1 MAAVPPFLF
10 KLPSPFLKRV
20 VALLLFC
27 FMQNLQAAPEQA
39 LARIE
44 LHTADELYQVLKRS
58 DSLFALAEAGESS
71 PVVFIL
77 HGSEAKVFFRQ
88 NYSQNKPLVDLAAKL
103 SAFNIVDIK
112 VCKTWMGH
120 HQLQAD
126 QLLPFVG
133 TVDNGPAAEQELL
146 LQRNYRYF

>member
-1 MAAVPPFLF
+1 MAAVHPFLF
-10 KLPSPFLKRV
+10 KQSFFFLKRA
-20 VALLLFC
+20 VALLLLC
-27 FMQNLQAAPEQA
+27 FVQSLQAAPEQA

-58 DSLFALAEAGESS
+58 DSLFALADVGTSS
-71 PVVFIL
+71 PIVFIL

-88 NYSQNKPLVDLAAKL
+88 NYSQNKSLVDLAAML